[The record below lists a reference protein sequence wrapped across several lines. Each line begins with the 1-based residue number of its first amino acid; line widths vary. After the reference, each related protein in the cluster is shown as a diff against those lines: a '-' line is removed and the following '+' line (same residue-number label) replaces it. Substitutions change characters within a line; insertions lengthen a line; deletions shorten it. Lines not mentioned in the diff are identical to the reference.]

1 MKVYVSDQSVEK
13 IKNILETQKPGTISV
28 RKSKPG
34 DPVDN
39 IFEDIKLPD
48 KYQAAHKSGKCYSF
62 YISNQILKELR
73 PHKEGGFLP
82 LIPLI
87 LGGITALGALT
98 GGVAGITKSV
108 LDKKANDVKNEEE
121 QRHNREMENIARG
134 EGIYLSPPVK
144 DVINGSGLDA
154 VGKKMLRNVLR
165 NLSSHFKIES
175 QGAGIYLSPYPL

>member
-1 MKVYVSDQSVEK
+1 MKVFVSNQSLEK

-39 IFEDIKLPD
+39 TFDINLPD
-48 KYQAAHKSGKCYSF
+48 KYQAAHKSGCCYSL
-62 YISNQILKELR
+62 YISKHLLKEIR

-121 QRHNREMENIARG
+121 GRHNREMEAIARG
-134 EGIYLSPPVK
+134 EGLYLSPPVK
-144 DVINGSGLDA
+144 DFVNGSGLDPI
-154 VGKKMLRNVLR
+154 GKKMFRNVLR
-165 NLSSHFKIES
+165 NLSSHFKIEP